1 MPMIDKNT
9 VALLHFD
16 DASNILKDE
25 IGKFSWVSYG
35 TLGLADGKFND
46 ALLLDA
52 SSEKY
57 IYTDKNYSIL
67 DMSPGND
74 FTVDFW
80 FSCITTR
87 LNLLFSSTKNVMIG
101 ANDRDIT
108 SLVDTNG
115 KLIVSVYSNSTG
127 NVSYT
132 SDFTLDTGVF
142 YHIAFVSMNNRI
154 SVFLNG
160 KLLTTFVR
168 DVDIMPGIL
177 CFGMDAYTHLIS
189 DIVFDELR
197 ISNVARWTSNFVP
210 PSSKYSYARN
220 AYVKDNLVYGISNS
234 VFQQLTSDYS
244 SMSDVEKIALF
255 STITEDASISDLS
268 TLNRFKIVS
277 YSEDTVPLSCVLSA
291 VPKDQLVLPNS
302 LISIKGMSEVL
313 SIKIT
318 EEKTASTDSDIKYA
332 FTTDLTVYK
341 AYNPV
346 TLQWDIV
353 NVDNLSSEGMSAS
366 TILGL
371 SQDNIA
377 DFLGDSKGIGI
388 GFVMYST
395 SVSNTI
401 SIDNLAI
408 TANMTGS
415 WDKAVFGTD
424 YKYGYPANDRLSV
437 TLLSSGDYKINYS
450 GA

>member
-35 TLGLADGKFND
+35 ALGLADGKFND

-80 FSCITTR
+80 FSCLSLRFNFI
-87 LNLLFSSTKNVMIG
+87 FSSTSKVMSG
-101 ANDRDIT
+101 VSDRDIICY
-108 SLVDTNG
+108 VDPSGNFT
-115 KLIVSVYSNSTG
+115 IRVYSKSTG
-127 NVSYT
+127 DVIYT
-132 SDFTLDTGVF
+132 SNFTCDLGVF
-142 YHIAFVSMNNRI
+142 YHLAFVSMNGSI
-154 SVFLNG
+154 SVFFNG
-160 KLLTTFVR
+160 NLLTTFVR
-168 DVDIMPGIL
+168 DIDIMPGIL
-177 CFGMDAYTHLIS
+177 CFGLDAYTHAVS
-189 DIVFDELR
+189 DLAFDEIR
-197 ISNVARWTSNFVP
+197 ISNIARWTSNFVP

-255 STITEDASISDLS
+255 STITKDASISDLS

-302 LISIKGMSEVL
+302 LISLKSMSEVL
-313 SIKIT
+313 SIEIT

-371 SQDNIA
+371 SQANIA
-377 DFLGDSKGIGI
+377 DFLGDSKEIGI

-437 TLLSSGDYKINYS
+437 TLLTNGNFRINYS
-450 GA
+450 ES